1 MQPIIFVDMD
11 GVLVDLKKG
20 LSDYFQKDLTQLPF
34 DEWNKYFYTF
44 SDQMSDAALA
54 QFYCKLPPT
63 AECFDIWN
71 TVKGFKA
78 LILTSISNR
87 MPAIYGKEL
96 WCFTN
101 LQIPS
106 DKVFCSRNSAAK
118 VEFASKKGLLIDDNK
133 KNIED
138 WMTAGGTAIHHTDPK
153 STISQIKEFLSKT
166 WEYDVFS
173 TQTLWPSPSA

>member
-44 SDQMSDAALA
+44 SDQMLDADLTK
-54 QFYCKLPPT
+54 FYIKLPPT
-63 AECFDIWN
+63 VECFDIWN

-87 MPAIYGKEL
+87 MPAIYGKEG

-106 DKVFCSRNSAAK
+106 DRVFCVKNSAAK

-166 WEYDVFS
+166 WEYDVYAP
-173 TQTLWPSPSA
+173 QTLWPSP